1 MPSPRVRIL
10 NVDFDPVTV
19 AEASA
24 RVLAWARER
33 NSRVVVTPNVDHVV
47 QIADRPALAPV
58 YAAADLVLADGQPLV
73 WASRLLGVDL
83 PERVAGSDLFPVLL
97 EDAKAGSGV
106 RVFLLGGMD
115 GVAER
120 AAERIREQYPW
131 VELAGT
137 HAPPFGF
144 EAREVDNE
152 RAVSAVAAANADLV
166 LVGLGAPK
174 QELWVHR
181 ERARLACGVALC
193 LGATIDFMA
202 GTIDRAPQW
211 MRTSGLEWLYRLAN
225 EPRRLARR
233 YARDA
238 LVFPRLLAR
247 DALTRRLGRI
257 T

>member
-1 MPSPRVRIL
+1 MSSSRVRLL
-10 NVDFDPVTV
+10 NVDFDPVTL

-33 NSRVVVTPNVDHVV
+33 KSRVVVTPNVDHVV
-47 QIADRPALAPV
+47 QIADRPELAPV

-73 WASRLLGVDL
+73 WASRLLGARL
-83 PERVAGSDLFPVLL
+83 PERVAGSDLFPILL
-97 EDAKAGSGV
+97 RDAEAQGRI

-120 AAERIREQYPW
+120 AAERIRAQYPW
-131 VELAGT
+131 IEIAGT

-144 EAREVDNE
+144 ESRADDNE
-152 RAVSAVAAANADLV
+152 RAVSAVASADADLV

-202 GTIDRAPQW
+202 GTIERAPPW
-211 MRTSGLEWLYRLAN
+211 MRKSGLEWLYRLAN
-225 EPRRLARR
+225 EPRRLSRR

-247 DALTRRLGRI
+247 SALERRLGRV